1 REWRLSAVWCHG
13 GPGCGLRPY
22 PGYALPPRQ
31 AAGSPQ
37 CRIYVAR
44 ISEAHPGME
53 AQRRLVPR
61 RPRMRPAAL
70 SGLRRTCGS
79 ARARRDSTDQL
90 GFQADR
96 HRRQR
101 LGDRAVL
108 LGVVGDGA
116 ELLLVDAGDL
126 RLELEA
132 DLRQR

>member
-1 REWRLSAVWCHG
+1 
-13 GPGCGLRPY
+13 
-22 PGYALPPRQ
+22 
-31 AAGSPQ
+31 
-37 CRIYVAR
+37 
-44 ISEAHPGME
+44 
-53 AQRRLVPR
+53 
-61 RPRMRPAAL
+61 MRPAAL
-70 SGLRRTCGS
+70 SGLRTTSCFSDAGPWTARASSRHGAAGARLRGNRAQQS
-79 ARARRDSTDQL
+79 RARRDSTDKL

-132 DLRQR
+132 DLRQRRAAFQ

>member
-1 REWRLSAVWCHG
+1 
-13 GPGCGLRPY
+13 
-22 PGYALPPRQ
+22 
-31 AAGSPQ
+31 
-37 CRIYVAR
+37 
-44 ISEAHPGME
+44 M
-53 AQRRLVPR
+53 AQRRLVSR
-61 RPRMRPAAL
+61 RVPDAAC
-70 SGLRRTCGS
+70 GLIRATHNVVLQRRWAVDGPGVLAPWRRWGATTREPG
-79 ARARRDSTDQL
+79 ATIAHAARDSTDKL

-132 DLRQR
+132 DLRQRRAAFQREVDLGAGIQRGGGEA